1 MSSTYRKFKKLIEQ
15 YLMDEGEKERS
26 EIEEELYDLY
36 CDDKLD
42 GREYDE
48 LLAMF
53 DDWFFKL

>member
-1 MSSTYRKFKKLIEQ
+1 MSSTYRRFKKLIEQ
-15 YLMDEGEKERS
+15 YLMDEGEKERD

-53 DDWFFKL
+53 DD